1 MTLAIFVLS
10 VLPAIGIQ
18 DQPPFV
24 VVQGCT
30 TAATVCFQD
39 IKLPV
44 AVTANGKSLAAGV
57 YMVRLTGEHPAPAA
71 GQSVVSE
78 CWVDFLRNGAVVARE
93 VASVIGPDEIKDVVK
108 GPAPVRNT
116 ARVDVLKERNYVR
129 VWMNSAG
136 THYLVNLAIS
146 R

>member
-10 VLPAIGIQ
+10 VLAANTVQ
-18 DQPPFV
+18 DRPPF

-30 TAATVCFQD
+30 TAATVCFEN

-44 AVTANGKSLAAGV
+44 AVTANGKSLAPGV
-57 YMVRLTGEHPAPAA
+57 YMVRITGEHPAPAR

-78 CWVDFLRNGAVVARE
+78 CWVDFLQNGLIVARE
-93 VASVIGPDEIKDVVK
+93 VASVIGPDEITDVIK
-108 GPAPVRNT
+108 GPAPARNT
-116 ARVDVLKERNYVR
+116 ARVDILKERNYVR
-129 VWMNSAG
+129 VWVNSAG
-136 THYLVNLAIS
+136 IQYLVNLAIA